1 MEGQVEPG
9 GFTFVRGAGAGGG
22 GAGAARNRVR
32 EYARKS
38 LGRSDAA
45 RGDARLAADME
56 AVLGGG
62 AVYLKEFLCSVGD
75 AGLMLALLRDLQAQG
90 RGMVDWSQHL
100 KFENPDFSATFL
112 GIIERLS
119 AHFSVEVFATRLNF
133 YRDGSDWKPFHHD
146 SHAYGAGGVK
156 EDFTMGASFGAERA
170 LAFLH
175 EPSGVGFEFPQANGD
190 IFAFTSEVNK
200 ALKHGVPRG
209 RRTDIGPR
217 FSIIAWGRRH
227 TINERNGGAEGEVTD
242 NRMEGMAASGAGHHT
257 PTPPTSAPTAASSV
271 KDETV
276 SIEEVTE
283 LVGRMLKEQEGRGKG
298 KVPSGGTRREIGG
311 AGPRGGPVRQLRREV
326 GQEAFTALKIVS
338 RRFQLGEIGAEGLY
352 KQAQAALAGDQEKVE
367 KWMQLAALL
376 RDEPKRRALMAVH
389 ASSPR
394 GQTLLPVAG
403 ARLVPPPARERT
415 CSLMHNFFAW

>member
-1 MEGQVEPG
+1 MAGEGRVEPG
-9 GFTFVRGAGAGGG
+9 GFTFVRGAAAGGG

-62 AVYLKEFLCSVGD
+62 AVYLKEFLCPVGD
-75 AGLMLALLRDLQAQG
+75 AGLMLAMLRDLQAQG

-100 KFENPDFSATFL
+100 KFENPGFSATFL

-119 AHFSVEVFATRLNF
+119 AHFDVEVFATRLNF

-200 ALKHGVPRG
+200 AFKHGVPRA

-217 FSIIAWGRRH
+217 FSIIAWGRRR

-242 NRMEGMAASGAGHHT
+242 NRVEGMAGMAGAGHHA
-257 PTPPTSAPTAASSV
+257 PTPPTSAPTAAASV

-283 LVGRMLKEQEGRGKG
+283 LVRRMLKEQEGRGKG
-298 KVPSGGTRREIGG
+298 KAPSGGTRSKKG

-326 GQEAFTALKIVS
+326 GEEAFTALKTVS
-338 RRFQLGEIGAEGLY
+338 RHFQLGEIGAEELY
-352 KQAQAALAGDQEKVE
+352 KQAQAVLAGDQEKIE
-367 KWMQLAALL
+367 KWMQLACLL
-376 RDEPKRRALMAVH
+376 RNEPKRRALMAVH

-394 GQTLLPVAG
+394 GQTILPLAG
-403 ARLVPPPARERT
+403 ARLVPPPVK
-415 CSLMHNFFAW
+415 